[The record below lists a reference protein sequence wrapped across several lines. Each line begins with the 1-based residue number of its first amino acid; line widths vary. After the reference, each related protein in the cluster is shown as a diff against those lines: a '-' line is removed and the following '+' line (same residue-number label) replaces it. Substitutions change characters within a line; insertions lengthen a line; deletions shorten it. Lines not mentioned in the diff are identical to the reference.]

1 MLAALLGA
9 AAAASS
15 AEKTITNGLV
25 TASFSADCSLAAVG
39 LKDGAQQQVRGDGWE
54 VELANRTHS
63 SKALR
68 PSLKVSQ
75 PSASELLCEWD
86 GGISVRYSAP
96 PQQGFVQKQ
105 LSASAGGGGE
115 LAIGRVSPTTELM
128 VGAAGTPHFS
138 LDAGGVFVRQANEDS
153 AGLMAVVQNKH
164 TSLASS
170 TADMTWSTHAGQG
183 YRCTSSEY
191 KGTAPDSAGT
201 AAGCLAAAE
210 KMAGLGVDYATFHG
224 GSCYVC
230 SVAGD
235 VAAKLSAM
243 PGQTSFVGKHTGT
256 KTNHTAT
263 AATLTYAAGLPE
275 HPMIVPSP
283 FMADL
288 VLFAPYE
295 QSETLWEAVSPPLRS
310 GRVFCLEPVKL
321 STKRLLG
328 PDRPAADGVRSFLAD
343 GGRVHAAEA
352 VQNARRGNRQDARAL
367 DRELSGG
374 GRHEPAREPRAGEAC
389 HQPLWRAWGEAHPLV
404 GA

>member
-105 LSASAGGGGE
+105 LSASAGGGAE
-115 LAIGRVSPTTELM
+115 LAIGRVSPTTELE

-275 HPMIVPSP
+275 HPMVVPSP

-295 QSETLWEAVSPPLRS
+295 QSETLWEAVILQRS
-310 GRVFCLEPVKL
+310 GREEFGTGQAKHQAPVG
-321 STKRLLG
+321 ST
-328 PDRPAADGVRSFLAD
+328 DRPAADGVRGVLAD

-352 VQNARRGNRQDARAL
+352 LQNARRGDRQDARAL

>member
-25 TASFSADCSLAAVG
+25 TASFSADCSLGAVG

-105 LSASAGGGGE
+105 LSASAGGGGGGE

-295 QSETLWEAVSPPLRS
+295 QSETLWEAVSPPFVPAGYFVWNRS
-310 GRVFCLEPVKL
+310 
-321 STKRLLG
+321 S
-328 PDRPAADGVRSFLAD
+328 
-343 GGRVHAAEA
+343 
-352 VQNARRGNRQDARAL
+352 
-367 DRELSGG
+367 
-374 GRHEPAREPRAGEAC
+374 
-389 HQPLWRAWGEAHPLV
+389 
-404 GA
+404 